1 MNSINHQEYKIPLAT
16 KKGWAIGLG
25 HVAKVNDYDLTIVP
39 FRDGTEI
46 NLQISDLKTGVG
58 IMRMPMSILE
68 FMPCDTKEK
77 MLDMYRNVLIDV
89 EEILEKQ
96 NYSKLREKLDKRLAD
111 LSLGPVPKIEKE
123 VTE

>member
-1 MNSINHQEYKIPLAT
+1 MITINPQEYKIPLAT
-16 KKGWAIGLG
+16 KKGWSIGLG
-25 HVAKVNDYDLTIVP
+25 YVAKVNDYDLTIVP
-39 FRDGTEI
+39 FRVGTEI

-58 IMRMPMSILE
+58 IMRMPMHILE

-77 MLDMYRNVLIDV
+77 MLNMYSVVLMDV

-96 NYSKLREKLDKRLAD
+96 NYSELREKLDKRLAE
-111 LSLGPVPKIEKE
+111 LLFGPIPKIEKE

>member
-1 MNSINHQEYKIPLAT
+1 MITINPQEHTIPLAT
-16 KKGWAIGLG
+16 KKGWVIGFG

-39 FRDGTEI
+39 IRDETEI
-46 NLQISDLKTGVG
+46 TLNIADLKTGIG
-58 IMRMPMSILE
+58 IMRIPMHILE

-77 MLDMYRNVLIDV
+77 MLDMYRGVLIDV

-96 NYSKLREKLDKRLAD
+96 NYSKLREKLDRRLAEMA
-111 LSLGPVPKIEKE
+111 LGPNPIIETE